1 MAVDVTDDELE
12 LFERLFTM
20 PSLEGMLAPHLEWQA
35 FERFVAYVFTC
46 AGYTVSHVGDR
57 HFPFGPGVDL
67 HLYVGP
73 VKGKPV
79 ARVEVRHYAPK
90 NLLGYKDV
98 KDFVGVLTLM
108 GGIPGYLVT
117 TSGFTENAKTAAALP
132 GSNCTLIDGKH
143 LLRYIT
149 YVGGSRLEAQ
159 YPPNGT
165 QPATPISPTILKTG
179 DELAQKT
186 ARPPRQ
192 KRIVALVNNKGGVA
206 KTTTALNIGFA
217 LAEKHHQRVLMVDTD
232 GQASLTYSLPV
243 KTGDKQASAA
253 TSNAI
258 PSEESLVGYFRGH
271 ASLASLVRETRF
283 PNLWI
288 IPAHPDL
295 HRLDTGGGAR
305 AAAELQFIEDL
316 RVLSVP
322 QAGDVPLSFDWV
334 ILDTPPAQTF
344 FTRVALAAADHIII
358 PAFAEQYA
366 VRGLRGVLNTVKTM
380 TTLLGDVAGWQ
391 RRMLPVLITRYK
403 TNAVAE
409 AAANALQTSVLA
421 EGLKLSRHRI
431 PLDDKIERAHHDT
444 IAGGW
449 RNVFHLPGQPGPAAR
464 AYDDYV
470 KEMLEHVNGNKA

>member
-1 MAVDVTDDELE
+1 MAVDVTEDELE
-12 LFERLFTM
+12 LFEQLFTM
-20 PSLEGMLAPHLEWQA
+20 PSLEGMLAPHLEWRA

-57 HFPFGPGVDL
+57 HFPLGPGVDL
-67 HLYVGP
+67 HLYIGP
-73 VKGKPV
+73 IKGKPV

-90 NLLGYKDV
+90 NLLGYTDV

-132 GSNCTLIDGKH
+132 GSNCTLIDGQH

-149 YVGGSRLEAQ
+149 YVGGSRMQAQ
-159 YPPNGT
+159 YPVT
-165 QPATPISPTILKTG
+165 EAQPAATPISPTILKTG
-179 DELAQKT
+179 DAVAKKT

-192 KRIVALVNNKGGVA
+192 KRIVAMVNNKGGVA

-217 LAEKHHQRVLMVDTD
+217 LADKHQQRVLMVDTD

-243 KTGDKQASAA
+243 KTDDQHAAA
-253 TSNAI
+253 TTDVV
-258 PSEESLVGYFRGH
+258 PSEASLVEYFRGR
-271 ASLASLVRETRF
+271 APLASLVRETRF

-316 RVLSVP
+316 RLLSVS
-322 QAGDVPLSFDWV
+322 QAGDVPLTFDWV

-344 FTRVALAAADHIII
+344 FTRIAVAAADYIVI

-380 TTLLGDVAGWQ
+380 TALLQEVAGWQ

-403 TNAVAE
+403 TNVVAE
-409 AAANALQTSVLA
+409 AAANALQTNVVV
-421 EGLKLSRHRI
+421 EGMKLSRHRI
-431 PLDDKIERAHHDT
+431 PLDDKIERAHHET
-444 IAGGW
+444 IGGGW
-449 RNVFHLPGQPGPAAR
+449 RNVFRLPGQPGPAAR

-470 KEMLEHVNGNKA
+470 KEMLEYVNGN